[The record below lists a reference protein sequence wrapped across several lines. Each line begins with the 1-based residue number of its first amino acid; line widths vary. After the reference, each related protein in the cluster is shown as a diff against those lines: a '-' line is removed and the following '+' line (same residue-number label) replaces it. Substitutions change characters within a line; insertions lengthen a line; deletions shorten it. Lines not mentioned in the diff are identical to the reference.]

1 MRTTIRKNTLIILF
15 ALGLFFQAM
24 GLVSN
29 PGDLLAQTT
38 KTQQDSL
45 KVKNDTTQKTDTSKT
60 NQLQIDTSGSQIQQD
75 TTQIDTTTAIDSTLI
90 APVSENTLTNTKL
103 FIYIILSVLGLF
115 LFYFIFVHT
124 LFRTFHKTRSTR
136 QSLLLSW
143 NLFFTVTII
152 WIFIIW
158 GIVAEFWSSS
168 AFMVT
173 MIFLFIVSLIML
185 IVAVKSK

>member
-1 MRTTIRKNTLIILF
+1 MRTYNRKSNLIILF
-15 ALGLFFQAM
+15 ALGLLLQVMTAM
-24 GLVSN
+24 SN
-29 PGDLLAQTT
+29 PGDLSAQTT

-45 KVKNDTTQKTDTSKT
+45 KTDTTQSTDTSGV

-75 TTQIDTTTAIDSTLI
+75 TTQIDTTAAIDSSLI

-136 QSLLLSW
+136 QALLLSW

-173 MIFLFIVSLIML
+173 MICLFIVSLIML
-185 IVAVKSK
+185 IGAVKSK

>member
-1 MRTTIRKNTLIILF
+1 MIALF
-15 ALGLFFQAM
+15 SYGGSL
-24 GLVSN
+24 S
-29 PGDLLAQTT
+29 AQTA
-38 KTQQDSL
+38 KGKQDST
-45 KVKNDTTQKTDTSKT
+45 VKTDTTKKPDTSGV
-60 NQLQIDTSGSQIQQD
+60 NQLQIDTTGSSIQEDTVSNID
-75 TTQIDTTTAIDSTLI
+75 TTQVVDSSLI

-115 LFYFIFVHT
+115 LFYFIFVNT

-158 GIVAEFWSSS
+158 GIVAEFWSAP